1 MSELT
6 HFDKKGN
13 AIMVDVSEKAV
24 TTRTAIAIGK
34 IYVCQEI
41 FERIQRHEI
50 AKGDVLGVARLAGI
64 MATKLTSELIPLCHP
79 LPLTKCEVNFSL
91 HESTS
96 TKSFEYVSI
105 DNKSAMN
112 TQANAY
118 YIEATCLVKTDGK
131 TGVEMEALTGV
142 QIALLTIYDMCKAI
156 DKGMVISDVHLVSKS
171 GGKSGDFLWNE
182 AITKEEGVVI

>member
-6 HFDKKGN
+6 HFDSEGN
-13 AIMVDVSEKAV
+13 AIMVDVSEKPV
-24 TTRTAIAIGK
+24 TTRIAVATGK

-50 AKGDVLGVARLAGI
+50 AKGDVRGVARLAGI
-64 MATKLTSELIPLCHP
+64 MATKRTSELIPLCHP
-79 LPLTKCEVNFSL
+79 LPLTKCEVNFEL
-91 HESTS
+91 KEAES
-96 TKSFEYVSI
+96 
-105 DNKSAMN
+105 AL
-112 TQANAY
+112 Y

-156 DKGMVISDVHLVSKS
+156 DKIMLITDVHLVSKS
-171 GGKSGDFLWNE
+171 GGKSGDFCW
-182 AITKEEGVVI
+182 K

>member
-6 HFDKKGN
+6 HFDSEGN
-13 AIMVDVSEKAV
+13 AIMVDVSEKPV
-24 TTRTAIAIGK
+24 TTRIAVATGK

-64 MATKLTSELIPLCHP
+64 MATKRTSELIPLCHP
-79 LPLTKCEVNFSL
+79 LPLTKCEVNFEL
-91 HESTS
+91 KEAIELDNAKVQGIA
-96 TKSFEYVSI
+96 TKS
-105 DNKSAMN
+105 AA
-112 TQANAY
+112 QY
-118 YIEATCLVKTDGK
+118 YIKATCLVKTDGK

-156 DKGMVISDVHLVSKS
+156 DKGMLITDVHLVSKS
-171 GGKSGDFLWNE
+171 GGKSGDFRW
-182 AITKEEGVVI
+182 K

>member
-64 MATKLTSELIPLCHP
+64 MATKRTSELIPLCHP

-112 TQANAY
+112 TKANAY

>member
-6 HFDKKGN
+6 HFDSEGN
-13 AIMVDVSEKAV
+13 AIMVDVSEKPV
-24 TTRTAIAIGK
+24 TTRIAVATGK

-41 FERIQRHEI
+41 FERIQHHEI

-64 MATKLTSELIPLCHP
+64 MATKRTSELIPLCHP
-79 LPLTKCEVNFSL
+79 LPLTKCEVNFEL
-91 HESTS
+91 KEAES
-96 TKSFEYVSI
+96 
-105 DNKSAMN
+105 AL
-112 TQANAY
+112 Y

-156 DKGMVISDVHLVSKS
+156 DKGMLITDVHLVSKS
-171 GGKSGDFLWNE
+171 GGKSGDFCW
-182 AITKEEGVVI
+182 K

>member
-6 HFDKKGN
+6 HFDSEGN
-13 AIMVDVSEKAV
+13 AIMVDVSEKPV
-24 TTRTAIAIGK
+24 TTRIAVATGK

-41 FERIQRHEI
+41 FERIQRQEI

-64 MATKLTSELIPLCHP
+64 MATKRTSELIPLCHP
-79 LPLTKCEVNFSL
+79 LPLTKCEVNFEL
-91 HESTS
+91 KEAESTL
-96 TKSFEYVSI
+96 
-105 DNKSAMN
+105 
-112 TQANAY
+112 Y

-156 DKGMVISDVHLVSKS
+156 DKSMLITDVHLVSKS
-171 GGKSGDFLWNE
+171 GGKSGDFRW
-182 AITKEEGVVI
+182 K